1 MRAFERTK
9 SLIGEAGLEAL
20 GRSHIAVIGVG
31 GVGSHA
37 AEAVVR
43 AGVGAVTLVDDAC
56 IDVTNINRQIHATQ
70 QTVGFPKVDV
80 MRERL
85 LSINPACRI
94 RAMRMRYSHDGT
106 DALDLRQ
113 FDYVL
118 DCIDSVSD
126 KEALIVDC
134 INARVRIISSMGAGN
149 RLDPTAFRIMDIYE
163 TSGDPLARVMRSR
176 LRKRGI
182 QALKVVCSLEQP
194 RKTAIKSDGRRR
206 YPASVPFVPPVA
218 GLVMASEAVMDIAIR
233 NITKEKA

>member
-1 MRAFERTK
+1 MHAFERTER
-9 SLIGEAGLEAL
+9 LIGKAGLEIL
-20 GRSHIAVIGVG
+20 SQSHIAVIGIG
-31 GVGSHA
+31 GVGSFA

-43 AGVGAVTLVDDAC
+43 AGVGAVTLVDGEC
-56 IDVTNINRQIHATQ
+56 VDVTNINRQIHATQ
-70 QTVGFPKVDV
+70 RTVGMPKVDV

-85 LSINPACRI
+85 VSINPACRI
-94 RAMRMRYSHDGT
+94 QALRMRYPSQT
-106 DALDLRQ
+106 ADALDLMQ

-134 INARVRIISSMGAGN
+134 INAQVRIISSMGAGN
-149 RLDPTAFRIMDIYE
+149 RLDPTAFRVMDIYE

-182 QALKVVCSLEQP
+182 QALKVVCSLEAP
-194 RKTAIKSDGRRR
+194 LDTAVESDGHRR
-206 YPASVPFVPPVA
+206 YAASVPFVPPVA

-233 NITKEKA
+233 RITKEE